1 MTKQDLEDRLIA
13 FSSSV
18 IDITESMSQTYA
30 GNHLSNQLLRSGTS
44 VALNYGEAQEAESRK
59 DFLHK
64 IKVILKE
71 LRETMICLKLIK
83 NKHLI
88 NTSFMIDKV
97 VVENNELISIFVKSI
112 QTAQKKMTSKEKN
125 NFLYIKL
132 LTSNI
137 LRLF

>member
-13 FSSSV
+13 FSSSI

-44 VALNYGEAQEAESRK
+44 VALNYGEAQGAESRK

-97 VVENNELISIFVKSI
+97 IVENNELISIFVKSI
-112 QTAQKKMTSKEKN
+112 QTAQKNDLKRKE
-125 NFLYIKL
+125 
-132 LTSNI
+132 
-137 LRLF
+137 

>member
-13 FSSSV
+13 FSSS
-18 IDITESMSQTYA
+18 IIEITESMSQTYA

-44 VALNYGEAQEAESRK
+44 VALNYGEAQGAESRK

-97 VVENNELISIFVKSI
+97 VIENNELISIFVKSI
-112 QTAQKKMTSKEKN
+112 QTAQKNDLKRKE
-125 NFLYIKL
+125 
-132 LTSNI
+132 
-137 LRLF
+137 

>member
-44 VALNYGEAQEAESRK
+44 VALNYGEAQGAESRK

-112 QTAQKKMTSKEKN
+112 QTAQKNDLKIKE
-125 NFLYIKL
+125 
-132 LTSNI
+132 
-137 LRLF
+137 